1 MAKNYEREEFTALK
15 CKLEKLLAE
24 WGFLLQ
30 FNGDVYPI
38 EFVILP
44 DQSVGG
50 QLTMM
55 EVGDDTLP
63 AIDSRLRL
71 IFRNGGIVVAS
82 SSRIT
87 LPDALLSKIKILAK
101 KAHYLY
107 LQAYFRDHREADLDE
122 LDDEADGGDL

>member
-63 AIDSRLRL
+63 AID
-71 IFRNGGIVVAS
+71 
-82 SSRIT
+82 
-87 LPDALLSKIKILAK
+87 
-101 KAHYLY
+101 
-107 LQAYFRDHREADLDE
+107 
-122 LDDEADGGDL
+122 